1 MPAASGHN
9 GLAQGVEQAGAD
21 VALDDTD
28 RADEE
33 CLGRGGGMRF
43 SCVWRVNVI
52 AIPLT
57 LYIKRSFSIDTPK
70 ACTTPGKLGVEPIF
84 PSDQLS

>member
-1 MPAASGHN
+1 
-9 GLAQGVEQAGAD
+9 
-21 VALDDTD
+21 
-28 RADEE
+28 
-33 CLGRGGGMRF
+33 MRF